1 MSSGIR
7 ITNYKKDLIA
17 LYKIDKIEKEEIS
30 LMLLNSPN
38 LLEKFRNN
46 EKTND
51 LISDLILAI
60 QDIKARV

>member
-1 MSSGIR
+1 MSSDIR

>member
-1 MSSGIR
+1 MSSNMR